1 MSEPT
6 ATAAGGLGLTLFGV
20 ATGIDPVLLAA
31 GAAGGYA
38 AMAYMPEMPVPKR
51 LASIGI
57 SALFGAWGAPAVLGE
72 AVARGL
78 VSAGYAYPTICISS
92 LLIGTL
98 SLTVIVPGLVR
109 LGRSKIEEATQ

>member
-6 ATAAGGLGLTLFGV
+6 AMVAGGLGLTLFGV

-38 AMAYMPEMPVPKR
+38 AMAEMAEMTLLKR
-51 LASIGI
+51 LASIGV

-72 AVARGL
+72 AVARKL
-78 VSAGYAYPTICISS
+78 LTAGYAYPTVCLFS
-92 LLIGTL
+92 LLIGAL
-98 SLTVIVPGLVR
+98 SLTVIVPGMVR
-109 LGRSKIEEATQ
+109 FGRSKIEEATQ